1 MDTQNISQ
9 CPEVSVKCFLLSMFH
24 SISNRQDA
32 CSTKADCG
40 IGILPV
46 LENGAV
52 FPLNRAKN
60 SARVLYVSPIALKLA
75 KTWQQT
81 PQAIAAQ
88 LAETLEPLCCPNF
101 AVKVAPTGIIE
112 FELTDACLGFWLQR
126 LAQTKLAIPESRILS
141 AVVNADR
148 LFPIQYSHARCCSLL
163 RMAHRDRLIS
173 IAQPDVA
180 TAPQI
185 WSLTAPN
192 PIPWLDKGDRLRLI
206 HPAEC
211 NLISQL
217 ITVLDNLAPILGNC
231 TQNNI
236 VGTRHCRLLHH
247 SGATGIDINTQNN
260 IVGTRHCRL
269 LHHSGATG
277 IDINTQNNIVGTRH
291 CRLLYHSGATGIDIN
306 YLKLANNLS
315 AAFQTFYSQCRIW
328 GEVKIQTPKLA
339 QARLGLV
346 LATQS
351 LLRFILEELLSAVAP
366 LEL

>member
-32 CSTKADCG
+32 CSTKTEFDCG
-40 IGILPV
+40 TGILPV

-52 FPLNRAKN
+52 FPLNRGKD
-60 SARVLYVSPIALKLA
+60 SARVLYVSAIALKLA

-88 LAETLEPLCCPNF
+88 LIETLEPLCCPNF

-112 FELTDACLGFWLQR
+112 LELTDAGLAFWLQR
-126 LAQTKLAIPESRILS
+126 LAQTKLPIPESPILS
-141 AVVNADR
+141 PVVCADR

-185 WSLTAPN
+185 WSLAAPN
-192 PIPWLDKGDRLRLI
+192 PIPWLNKGDRLRLV
-206 HPAEC
+206 HPAEQS
-211 NLISQL
+211 LISQL
-217 ITVLDNLAPILGNC
+217 IAVLDNLAPILGNC

-236 VGTRHCRLLHH
+236 VGTRHCRLLYH
-247 SGATGIDINTQNN
+247 SGATGIDINTQN
-260 IVGTRHCRL
+260 
-269 LHHSGATG
+269 S
-277 IDINTQNNIVGTRH
+277 IVGTRH

-306 YLKLANNLS
+306 YLKLADNLS
-315 AAFQTFYSQCRIW
+315 VAFQTFYSQCRIW
-328 GEVKIQTPKLA
+328 GEVKIETPKLA
-339 QARLGLV
+339 QSRLGLV

-351 LLRFILEELLSAVAP
+351 LLRFILEELLNAIAP

>member
-24 SISNRQDA
+24 SAIAPQETLA
-32 CSTKADCG
+32 Q
-40 IGILPV
+40 I
-46 LENGAV
+46 
-52 FPLNRAKN
+52 PLNRGKD
-60 SARVLYVSPIALKLA
+60 SARVLYVSAIALKLA

-88 LAETLEPLCCPNF
+88 LAETLEPLCSPNF
-101 AVKVAPTGIIE
+101 AVKVAPAGIIE
-112 FELTDACLGFWLQR
+112 LELTDAGLAFWLQR
-126 LAQTKLAIPESRILS
+126 LAQTKLPVPESQILS
-141 AVVNADR
+141 PVVCADR

-192 PIPWLDKGDRLRLI
+192 PIPWLDKGDRLRLV
-206 HPAEC
+206 HPAERS
-211 NLISQL
+211 LISQL
-217 ITVLDNLAPILGNC
+217 ITVLDNLAPIFGNC

-236 VGTRHCRLLHH
+236 VGTRHCRLLHP
-247 SGATGIDINTQNN
+247 D
-260 IVGTRHCRL
+260 
-269 LHHSGATG
+269 
-277 IDINTQNNIVGTRH
+277 
-291 CRLLYHSGATGIDIN
+291 GATGIDIN
-306 YLKLANNLS
+306 YLKLADNLS

-328 GEVKIQTPKLA
+328 GEVKIETPKLA

>member
-9 CPEVSVKCFLLSMFH
+9 CPEVSVKCFLLSMFQ
-24 SISNRQDA
+24 SVSNRQDA
-32 CSTKADCG
+32 CSTKTEFDCG
-40 IGILPV
+40 VGIEPVSNRQDACSTKTEFDCGTGILPV

-52 FPLNRAKN
+52 FPLNRGKD
-60 SARVLYVSPIALKLA
+60 SARVLYVSAIALKLA

-88 LAETLEPLCCPNF
+88 LIETLEPLCCPNF

-112 FELTDACLGFWLQR
+112 LELTDAGLAFWLQR
-126 LAQTKLAIPESRILS
+126 LAQTKLPIPESPILS
-141 AVVNADR
+141 PVVCADR

-185 WSLTAPN
+185 WSLAAPN
-192 PIPWLDKGDRLRLI
+192 PIPWLNKGDRLRLV
-206 HPAEC
+206 HPAEQS
-211 NLISQL
+211 LISQL
-217 ITVLDNLAPILGNC
+217 IAVLDNLAPILGNC
-231 TQNNI
+231 
-236 VGTRHCRLLHH
+236 
-247 SGATGIDINTQNN
+247 
-260 IVGTRHCRL
+260 
-269 LHHSGATG
+269 
-277 IDINTQNNIVGTRH
+277 TQNNIVGTRH

-306 YLKLANNLS
+306 YLKLADNLS
-315 AAFQTFYSQCRIW
+315 VAFQTFYSQCRIW
-328 GEVKIQTPKLA
+328 GEVKIETPKLA
-339 QARLGLV
+339 QSRLGLV

-351 LLRFILEELLSAVAP
+351 LLRFILEELLNAIAP

>member
-32 CSTKADCG
+32 CSTKTEFDCG
-40 IGILPV
+40 TGKMPV

-52 FPLNRAKN
+52 FPLNRGKN
-60 SARVLYVSPIALKLA
+60 RARVLYVSAIALKWA

-88 LAETLEPLCCPNF
+88 LVETLEPLCCPNF
-101 AVKVAPTGIIE
+101 TVKVTAAGIIE
-112 FELTDACLGFWLQR
+112 FELTDAGLAFWLQR
-126 LAQTKLAIPESRILS
+126 LAQTKLPIPESQILS
-141 AVVNADR
+141 PVVCADR

-192 PIPWLDKGDRLRLI
+192 PIPWVDEGDRLRLV
-206 HPAEC
+206 HPAER

-217 ITVLDNLAPILGNC
+217 ITVLDNLAPIFGNF
-231 TQNNI
+231 
-236 VGTRHCRLLHH
+236 RHEKP
-247 SGATGIDINTQNN
+247 
-260 IVGTRHCRL
+260 V
-269 LHHSGATG
+269 
-277 IDINTQNNIVGTRH
+277 
-291 CRLLYHSGATGIDIN
+291 N
-306 YLKLANNLS
+306 YLTIANSLS
-315 AAFQTFYSQCRIW
+315 QAFQTFYSQCRIW
-328 GEVKIQTPKLA
+328 GEVKTETPKLA

-351 LLRFILEELLSAVAP
+351 LLRFILEELLNAVAP

>member
-32 CSTKADCG
+32 CSTKTEFDCG
-40 IGILPV
+40 TGILPV

-52 FPLNRAKN
+52 FPLNRGKN
-60 SARVLYVSPIALKLA
+60 RARVLYVSAIALKWA
-75 KTWQQT
+75 KTWQKT

-88 LAETLEPLCCPNF
+88 LVETLEPLCCPNF
-101 AVKVAPTGIIE
+101 TVKVTAAGIIE
-112 FELTDACLGFWLQR
+112 FELTDAGLAFWLQR
-126 LAQTKLAIPESRILS
+126 LAQTKLPIPESQILS
-141 AVVNADR
+141 PVVCADR
-148 LFPIQYSHARCCSLL
+148 LFPIQYSHARCCSLV

-173 IAQPDVA
+173 IAHPDI
-180 TAPQI
+180 TIAPQI
-185 WSLTAPN
+185 WSLVAPN
-192 PIPWLDKGDRLRLI
+192 PIPWVDEGDRLRLI

-217 ITVLDNLAPILGNC
+217 ITVLDNLAPIFTNC
-231 TQNNI
+231 SEKPVILFPVASELLVAKTRTQQSR
-236 VGTRHCRLLHH
+236 VP
-247 SGATGIDINTQNN
+247 
-260 IVGTRHCRL
+260 
-269 LHHSGATG
+269 
-277 IDINTQNNIVGTRH
+277 TQNNIVGTRH
-291 CRLLYHSGATGIDIN
+291 CRLLYPDGATGIEIN
-306 YLKLANNLS
+306 YLKLANSLS

-328 GEVKIQTPKLA
+328 GEVKTETPKLA

-351 LLRFILEELLSAVAP
+351 LLRFILEELLSVLAP

>member
-24 SISNRQDA
+24 SVSNRQDT
-32 CSTKADCG
+32 CSTKTEFDCG
-40 IGILPV
+40 TGILPV
-46 LENGAV
+46 LENGAI

-60 SARVLYVSPIALKLA
+60 STRVLYVSAIALKLA

-88 LAETLEPLCCPNF
+88 LIETLEPLCCPNF
-101 AVKVAPTGIIE
+101 AVKVVPGGIIE
-112 FELTDACLGFWLQR
+112 LELTDAGLGFWLQR
-126 LAQTKLAIPESRILS
+126 LAQTKLPVPESPILS
-141 AVVNADR
+141 PVVCADR

-192 PIPWLDKGDRLRLI
+192 PIPWLDKGDQLRLV
-206 HPAEC
+206 HPAER

-217 ITVLDNLAPILGNC
+217 IAVLDNLAPILGNC
-231 TQNNI
+231 TQEKP
-236 VGTRHCRLLHH
+236 VP
-247 SGATGIDINTQNN
+247 
-260 IVGTRHCRL
+260 
-269 LHHSGATG
+269 
-277 IDINTQNNIVGTRH
+277 TQNNIVGTRH

-306 YLKLANNLS
+306 YLKIANSLS
-315 AAFQTFYSQCRIW
+315 VAFQTFYSQCRIW
-328 GEVKIQTPKLA
+328 GEVKIETPKLA

>member
-9 CPEVSVKCFLLSMFH
+9 CPEVSVKCFLLSMLH
-24 SISNRQDA
+24 SVSNRQDA
-32 CSTKADCG
+32 CSTKTEFCSG
-40 IGILPV
+40 TGLLPV

-52 FPLNRAKN
+52 FPLNRSKD
-60 SARVLYVSPIALKLA
+60 SARVLYVSAIALKLA

-88 LAETLEPLCCPNF
+88 LIETLEPLCCPNF
-101 AVKVAPTGIIE
+101 AVKVVPGGIIE
-112 FELTDACLGFWLQR
+112 LELTDAGLGFWLQR
-126 LAQTKLAIPESRILS
+126 LAQTKLPVPESPILS
-141 AVVNADR
+141 PVVCADR

-192 PIPWLDKGDRLRLI
+192 PIPWLDKGDRLRLV
-206 HPAEC
+206 HPAER

-217 ITVLDNLAPILGNC
+217 IAVLDNLAPILGNC
-231 TQNNI
+231 TQEKP
-236 VGTRHCRLLHH
+236 VP
-247 SGATGIDINTQNN
+247 
-260 IVGTRHCRL
+260 
-269 LHHSGATG
+269 
-277 IDINTQNNIVGTRH
+277 TQNNIVGTRH

-306 YLKLANNLS
+306 YLKIANSLS
-315 AAFQTFYSQCRIW
+315 VAFQTFYSQCRIW
-328 GEVKIQTPKLA
+328 GEVKIETPKLA

>member
-32 CSTKADCG
+32 CSIKAEFDCG
-40 IGILPV
+40 TGILPV

-52 FPLNRAKN
+52 FPLNRSKD
-60 SARVLYVSPIALKLA
+60 SARVLYVSAIALKLA

-88 LAETLEPLCCPNF
+88 LIETLEPLCCPNF
-101 AVKVAPTGIIE
+101 AVKVVPGGIIE
-112 FELTDACLGFWLQR
+112 LELTDAGLGFWLQR
-126 LAQTKLAIPESRILS
+126 LAQTKLPVPESPILS
-141 AVVNADR
+141 PVVCADR

-192 PIPWLDKGDRLRLI
+192 PIPWLDKGDRLRLV
-206 HPAEC
+206 HPAER

-217 ITVLDNLAPILGNC
+217 IAVLDNLAPILGNC
-231 TQNNI
+231 TQEKP
-236 VGTRHCRLLHH
+236 VP
-247 SGATGIDINTQNN
+247 TQNN

-269 LHHSGATG
+269 LYHSGATG

-306 YLKLANNLS
+306 YLKLADNLS
-315 AAFQTFYSQCRIW
+315 VAFQTFYSQCRIW
-328 GEVKIQTPKLA
+328 GEVKIETPKLA

-351 LLRFILEELLSAVAP
+351 LLRFILEELLNAVAP